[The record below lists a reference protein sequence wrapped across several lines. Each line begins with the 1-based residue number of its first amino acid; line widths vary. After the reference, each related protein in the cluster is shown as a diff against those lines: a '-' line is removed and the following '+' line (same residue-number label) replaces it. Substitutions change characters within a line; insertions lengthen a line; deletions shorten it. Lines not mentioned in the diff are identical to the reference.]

1 MIVELMVEVVVDGVM
16 DEGVQVWEDMKV
28 MIEVPRRVVMD
39 GELMEADK
47 EVNSM
52 VDGHVNEMLEVVG
65 CCVGYG
71 GGVGQGRGGR

>member
-1 MIVELMVEVVVDGVM
+1 
-16 DEGVQVWEDMKV
+16 MKV

-65 CCVGYG
+65 C
-71 GGVGQGRGGR
+71 

>member
-1 MIVELMVEVVVDGVM
+1 MIVEVMVEVVVDGVM

-52 VDGHVNEMLEVVG
+52 VDGQVNEMLEVVG
-65 CCVGYG
+65 C
-71 GGVGQGRGGR
+71 